1 MKKNILTLTPAT
13 KKLWSKKTKERTNA
27 DYILIAE
34 LPNQTKPL
42 YASTVGG
49 NLEKRFGHN
58 FNSKLQEITISEK
71 KSDKTRYLKLM
82 LTEDKHYELQ
92 QEEFALLVS
101 CMNTTDT
108 GKTHMDNLLYFR
120 NPKLIGSSEIKQCY
134 FPSDTKE
141 QAALALF
148 LLSATFIG
156 GGND

>member
-1 MKKNILTLTPAT
+1 MKKNILSLTPAS

-27 DYILIAE
+27 DYILITE

-58 FNSKLQEITISEK
+58 FNDKLQEIIISEK
-71 KSDKTRYLKLM
+71 KSNKARYFKL
-82 LTEDKHYELQ
+82 LFTENEHYELQ

-101 CMNTTDT
+101 CMNTDDS
-108 GKTHMDNLLYFR
+108 GKTNMDNLLYFR
-120 NPKLIGSSEIKQCY
+120 IPKLIGSSEIKQCY
-134 FPSDTKE
+134 FPDDTKE

-148 LLSATFIG
+148 LLCATFIG
-156 GGND
+156 GND